1 MIHISEPL
9 PVTEP
14 EQITEDI
21 TEIIVEQPTDDNT
34 TKIQNTDVTSSSM
47 KLKLFI
53 NLCIFCMFL
62 HK

>member
-1 MIHISEPL
+1 MIDILEPL

>member
-1 MIHISEPL
+1 MIDISEPL